1 MKKHQG
7 MTLIESIVA
16 MVLIAV
22 AMVTLTSLL
31 FPNVKNSAAPHY
43 QTRAIALGQGFM
55 SQILARGFDH
65 NSNFDGGSTRCGED
79 GVLCTAA
86 DGLGAE
92 EAQVVDYND
101 VDDYIGCWYTT
112 NTQSQCPTGSVQKSL
127 ADVFGSTINTEYP
140 NFRVDVR
147 VFYDGNMDGSDDGA
161 VSTLKRIEMAIH
173 AGQYGPYPLV
183 AYKGNY

>member
-1 MKKHQG
+1 MKKHLG
-7 MTLIESIVA
+7 MTLIESIVT

-43 QTRAIALGQGFM
+43 QMRAIVLEQGFM

-65 NSNFDGGSTRCGED
+65 NSNFDGGDSRCGEN
-79 GVLCTAA
+79 GSSCTAA
-86 DGLGAE
+86 GSLGAE
-92 EAQVVDYND
+92 ELHVGDYND

-112 NTQSQCPTGSVQKSL
+112 NTQSHCPTGLVQKSL

-147 VFYDGNMDGSDDGA
+147 VFYDGNMDGSDDGV

>member
-43 QTRAIALGQGFM
+43 QMRAIALGQGFM

-86 DGLGAE
+86 NGLGAE
-92 EAQVVDYND
+92 ESQVIDYND

-112 NTQSQCPTGSVQKSL
+112 NTQSQCPAGSV
-127 ADVFGSTINTEYP
+127 
-140 NFRVDVR
+140 
-147 VFYDGNMDGSDDGA
+147 
-161 VSTLKRIEMAIH
+161 
-173 AGQYGPYPLV
+173 
-183 AYKGNY
+183 

>member
-65 NSNFDGGSTRCGED
+65 HSNFDGGGFRCGEQ
-79 GVLCTAA
+79 GSSCTAA
-86 DGLGAE
+86 GSLGAE
-92 EAQVVDYND
+92 ELHVADYND
-101 VDDYIGCWYTT
+101 VDDYIGCWYTA
-112 NTQSQCPTGSVQKSL
+112 NTQSQCPAGTIQKSL
-127 ADVFGSTINTEYP
+127 ADVFGSTMDSEYP
-140 NFRVDVR
+140 NFRVEVN
-147 VFYDGNMDGSDDGA
+147 VFYDEGMDGGDDGDIG
-161 VSTLKRIEMAIH
+161 VLKRIEMQIY
-173 AGQYGPYPLV
+173 AGQHGPYPLV